1 MSFRGAGNSAQ
12 RNIARRA
19 HSWRI
24 EDIRRGIPPPS
35 RESPRFDTDT
45 FLLATEVRSKS
56 SKVNASQQTPKR
68 PLDVLKKAINKK
80 ASIRLKTDVEYRG
93 KVSNVDAFM
102 NVILV
107 DAEEFEGG
115 RLSANYGK
123 VVIRGDNVLYVKL
136 ESSL

>member
-1 MSFRGAGNSAQ
+1 MGEHCFPKPIGYVFIS
-12 RNIARRA
+12 
-19 HSWRI
+19 
-24 EDIRRGIPPPS
+24 EK
-35 RESPRFDTDT
+35 
-45 FLLATEVRSKS
+45 VRSES

-68 PLDVLKKAINKK
+68 PLAVLQKAINKK

-93 KVSNVDAFM
+93 KVANVDAFM

-107 DAEEFEGG
+107 DAEEFENG

>member
-1 MSFRGAGNSAQ
+1 M
-12 RNIARRA
+12 
-19 HSWRI
+19 
-24 EDIRRGIPPPS
+24 
-35 RESPRFDTDT
+35 
-45 FLLATEVRSKS
+45 
-56 SKVNASQQTPKR
+56 NASQQTPKR
-68 PLDVLKKAINKK
+68 PLAVLQKAINKK

-93 KVSNVDAFM
+93 KVANVDAFM

-107 DAEEFEGG
+107 DAEEFENG

>member
-1 MSFRGAGNSAQ
+1 MNS
-12 RNIARRA
+12 
-19 HSWRI
+19 
-24 EDIRRGIPPPS
+24 P
-35 RESPRFDTDT
+35 
-45 FLLATEVRSKS
+45 
-56 SKVNASQQTPKR
+56 QQLPKR
-68 PLDVLKKAINKK
+68 PLDVLKKAIGKK
-80 ASIRLKTDVEYRG
+80 AIIRLKTDIEYRG
-93 KVSNVDAFM
+93 RVSNVDAFM

>member
-1 MSFRGAGNSAQ
+1 MEEGPRPLTFLTR
-12 RNIARRA
+12 
-19 HSWRI
+19 
-24 EDIRRGIPPPS
+24 RRGLEMQPPKLRPTNVFIA
-35 RESPRFDTDT
+35 EK
-45 FLLATEVRSKS
+45 ARSES

-68 PLDVLKKAINKK
+68 PLAVLQKAINKK

-107 DAEEFEGG
+107 DAEEFENGK
-115 RLSANYGK
+115 LSANYGK

>member
-1 MSFRGAGNSAQ
+1 MNG
-12 RNIARRA
+12 
-19 HSWRI
+19 
-24 EDIRRGIPPPS
+24 
-35 RESPRFDTDT
+35 
-45 FLLATEVRSKS
+45 
-56 SKVNASQQTPKR
+56 SQQTPKR

-80 ASIRLKTDVEYRG
+80 AVIRLKTDIEYKG

-115 RLSANYGK
+115 VKSANYGK

>member
-1 MSFRGAGNSAQ
+1 L
-12 RNIARRA
+12 
-19 HSWRI
+19 
-24 EDIRRGIPPPS
+24 E
-35 RESPRFDTDT
+35 
-45 FLLATEVRSKS
+45 S
-56 SKVNASQQTPKR
+56 SKVNASQQLPKR

-80 ASIRLKTDVEYRG
+80 AVIRLKTDVEYKGR
-93 KVSNVDAFM
+93 VSNVDAFM

-115 RLSANYGK
+115 VKSANYGK